1 MAVTPCGSPPSMPM
15 LLLKITKASASI
27 IRPWPLAQINNSNH
41 PVTMGHGSVYTV
53 ELLQIALCKHS
64 PAPAAPVPAP
74 EPRPLPTNWRPSL
87 ATAVPTSSGRARPF
101 PVCPARWPARWF
113 AGVPPSRPPV
123 TTCWTARDATAC
135 PPCWP
140 DRTPLAGRAH
150 LVRPSPPLAGVSARC
165 PARWFAGAPHLLDR
179 PRRHRL
185 PTTV

>member
-1 MAVTPCGSPPSMPM
+1 MR
-15 LLLKITKASASI
+15 LHKASSLPANVVTENHQSFSIHHPTVAIGSNKQQQPLRQWGTAAST
-27 IRPWPLAQINNSNH
+27 Q
-41 PVTMGHGSVYTV
+41 
-53 ELLQIALCKHS
+53 ECKHS